1 MFRDYPLPLELF
13 GGSLEDPEPGLLP
26 IHSFIQCELAAFFYG
41 NHAMNILVARHSNV
55 DHIVSGIQIELQRRR
70 FILNAI
76 IHRNLPALGLS
87 FDVNS
92 TNARRVPPTV

>member
-26 IHSFIQCELAAFFYG
+26 IHSFIQRELAAFFYG

-55 DHIVSGIQIELQRRR
+55 DHIVSRIQIELQRRR
-70 FILNAI
+70 FIQNAI
-76 IHRNLPALGLS
+76 IHRNLRTLGLS
-87 FDVNS
+87 LDVHS
-92 TNARRVPPTV
+92 SHASRVPATE